1 MSKVS
6 KSRIM
11 FLISFILIFVSVSN
25 VIAFGRGHKSPY
37 DYTIPEGY
45 SLNALDLEDGV
56 YTGEAVGFRPGFIV
70 EVTIENQK
78 IINIEVIDHNEVGP
92 QYFMRPISIIPGE
105 IVREEQSKVDA
116 VSGATA
122 TSNAIMSAVE
132 DALSLKN

>member
-6 KSRIM
+6 KSKIIFM
-11 FLISFILIFVSVSN
+11 LSCILVFVTVLNVS
-25 VIAFGRGHKSPY
+25 AFGRGHKSLY
-37 DYTIPEGY
+37 KYTIPEGY
-45 SLNALDLEDGV
+45 SLNGLDLEDGV
-56 YTGEAVGFRPGFIV
+56 YTGEAIGFRPGVIV

-78 IINIEVIDHNEVGP
+78 IINIEVVDHNEVGP
-92 QYFMRPISIIPGE
+92 QYFMRPISVIPGE
-105 IVREEQSKVDA
+105 IVREEQSKVDV